1 MWLSEFRCFYYQSFI
16 ALFRFSASLGAM
28 ETGCV
33 CASGAVLEI
42 QFELDKFPVVTM
54 GCLPHYPPT
63 QVVYIHRMATLT
75 FAILC
80 LGHH

>member
-1 MWLSEFRCFYYQSFI
+1 MWFSEFRCFYYQSFI

-54 GCLPHYPPT
+54 G
-63 QVVYIHRMATLT
+63 
-75 FAILC
+75 
-80 LGHH
+80 